1 MLALK
6 VLFCV
11 SRQDLKAE
19 CPREGQRRKCSLS
32 VRIDFLCRQL
42 GVLGLTSGGKMST
55 TRHHLP
61 NMTLPRVPYSDTLF
75 FAVLHDLIPNH
86 LYVAS
91 YAALP

>member
-1 MLALK
+1 MPARRSAEK
-6 VLFCV
+6 VLTFCSYRLFV
-11 SRQDLKAE
+11 Y
-19 CPREGQRRKCSLS
+19 
-32 VRIDFLCRQL
+32 RQL
-42 GVLGLTSGGKMST
+42 GVLGLTSGGNMST